1 MKVYFILLIILFILT
16 VLFMIINIFLLN
28 FNKEEYSNNANYT
41 AVIVEPRKHNALELV
56 LENFLENLSDDWNI
70 LIMHGNNNIDYI
82 NNIIN
87 NKLIKYKNRIKMY
100 NLNVDNLKIE
110 DYNNLLVSEKFYNS
124 IPTELFLIFQTDSII
139 CKENKDL
146 INNFLKYDY
155 VGAPWPAKKV
165 GNGGLSLRKK
175 TKMIEKIRNCN
186 YNNEPEDV
194 FFSNDCN
201 NLNKPSVEDA
211 KYFSIEHIIND
222 KSFGVHK
229 PWNGLKKDE
238 LDYLKN
244 NCLNLDKLIEL
255 NK

>member
-1 MKVYFILLIILFILT
+1 MEVFLLIIIILILLILFL
-16 VLFMIINIFLLN
+16 II
-28 FNKEEYSNNANYT
+28 SNNYLNKKKYT
-41 AVIVEPRKHNALELV
+41 AVIVEPREHKALEFV
-56 LENFLENLSDDWNI
+56 LQNFLENLPSEWKI
-70 LIMHGNNNIDYI
+70 LIMHGNKNINYI

-87 NKLIKYKNRIKMY
+87 KNLIKHKNRLSMI
-100 NLNVDNLKIE
+100 NLEIDNLTIN
-110 DYNNLLVSEKFYNS
+110 DYNNLLVSEKFYNN

-139 CKENKDL
+139 CKENKNL

-175 TKMIEKIRNCN
+175 SKMIQKIRNCN

-201 NLNKPSVEDA
+201 NLKKPSVDDA
-211 KYFSIEHIIND
+211 KYFSIEGVIND
-222 KSFGVHK
+222 KSFGTHK
-229 PWNGLKKDE
+229 PWNMLKHGE
-238 LDYLKN
+238 LEYLKN